1 MFDGSASWWTQAIGH
16 GNSAMALAIGEAAG
30 RYGHILAPKNL
41 HPTMVK
47 LSQYLVE
54 EGPGKGWGAR
64 VFFTDN
70 GSTGME
76 VAIKM
81 ALRLH
86 VVRSGRTYEDSGKE
100 MCVLSQSGCYHGDTL
115 GTMVV
120 SEPNPYNADQ
130 HLWYKPRT
138 VAIVP
143 PTVAYVKGRLE
154 IDASGMGCEKVSAR
168 YFNYYSRV
176 LRPLLCRWL
185 LLPV

>member
-1 MFDGSASWWTQAIGH
+1 
-16 GNSAMALAIGEAAG
+16 MALAIGEAAG

-41 HPTMVK
+41 HPTMIK

-86 VVRSGRTYEDSGKE
+86 VVRSGRTYEHSGKE

-154 IDASGMGCEKVSAR
+154 IDASGLGSEKVSGAR
-168 YFNYYSRV
+168 YLFRLLLVLACLYPSHVGGCRRRSRV
-176 LRPLLCRWL
+176 TALALRLD
-185 LLPV
+185 